1 MKNYYSN
8 YYASWEWTEPIVERY
23 LENFTKFDA
32 TQANFKGQVYV
43 GVYGP
48 TQVGK
53 TTFILNLIGINENK
67 LNELSQALRG
77 KQSKGKSSTVTATL
91 YEKNPNDNFE
101 IIFPT
106 KEKQTCETCEELS
119 VILKKFRTKVTT
131 QNYEA
136 MDEMI
141 IRIPKSYFY
150 SKNHENNLIIVDLPG
165 DDTKDE
171 SEEKHVENIL
181 NKYLVLCKT
190 IVIMEIGTKINNLYQ
205 LPLDSMKG
213 WVKDSSRFMIVL
225 TREASN
231 RDVQEKLLSGKLE
244 SLEQMKNYYFNDL
257 ERAAIENQGVEEFN
271 IPFFFFEL
279 GGSLE
284 VIKNTNKD
292 MYDKLRNF
300 NKKNFTELIEQLHK
314 NNLPEFKIKGLKSIS
329 SDIEK
334 LKRKNL
340 EELNNKKLTTERK
353 IVDINN
359 RVKELDKLFDS
370 HTQTITNEKEKWKE
384 LKNNLF
390 LENALK
396 IIENKYEDYK
406 FDKYKMKYED
416 INGPYQMMMFEI
428 IPYLE
433 NLKRTL
439 KFSLNLNNNFYQ
451 GIINKIDVI
460 INSGPLSVDFTLL
473 RKVHTYEYY
482 YAVNDI
488 YDRITKIKEE
498 LESYISLA
506 YKKFIEKYEN
516 KLKAFSSSYEK
527 EILSKESS
535 ILAALNKD
543 IELAQIEWDK
553 EVEKVD
559 LLENI
564 FIEEYIN
571 QMSILK
577 QRLYDKNE
585 NKNNKPYIIIEMNI
599 ITNQTERV
607 LNING

>member
-150 SKNHENNLIIVDLPG
+150 SKNHENNLIIVELPG

-225 TREASN
+225 TRAASN

>member
-190 IVIMEIGTKINNLYQ
+190 IVIMGIGTKINNLYQ

-225 TREASN
+225 TRAASN

-300 NKKNFTELIEQLHK
+300 NKKIL
-314 NNLPEFKIKGLKSIS
+314 
-329 SDIEK
+329 
-334 LKRKNL
+334 
-340 EELNNKKLTTERK
+340 LN
-353 IVDINN
+353 
-359 RVKELDKLFDS
+359 
-370 HTQTITNEKEKWKE
+370 
-384 LKNNLF
+384 
-390 LENALK
+390 
-396 IIENKYEDYK
+396 
-406 FDKYKMKYED
+406 
-416 INGPYQMMMFEI
+416 
-428 IPYLE
+428 
-433 NLKRTL
+433 
-439 KFSLNLNNNFYQ
+439 
-451 GIINKIDVI
+451 
-460 INSGPLSVDFTLL
+460 
-473 RKVHTYEYY
+473 
-482 YAVNDI
+482 
-488 YDRITKIKEE
+488 
-498 LESYISLA
+498 
-506 YKKFIEKYEN
+506 
-516 KLKAFSSSYEK
+516 
-527 EILSKESS
+527 
-535 ILAALNKD
+535 
-543 IELAQIEWDK
+543 
-553 EVEKVD
+553 
-559 LLENI
+559 
-564 FIEEYIN
+564 
-571 QMSILK
+571 
-577 QRLYDKNE
+577 
-585 NKNNKPYIIIEMNI
+585 
-599 ITNQTERV
+599 
-607 LNING
+607 

>member
-150 SKNHENNLIIVDLPG
+150 SNNHENNLIIVDLPG

-225 TREASN
+225 TRAASN

-257 ERAAIENQGVEEFN
+257 ERAAIENQGVDEFN

-340 EELNNKKLTTERK
+340 EELNNKRLTTERK

-439 KFSLNLNNNFYQ
+439 KFSINLNNNFYQ
-451 GIINKIDVI
+451 GIINKIDAI

-506 YKKFIEKYEN
+506 YKKFIEKNEN
-516 KLKAFSSSYEK
+516 KLEAFSSSYEK
-527 EILSKESS
+527 EILSRESS

>member
-1 MKNYYSN
+1 MKKYYSN

-225 TREASN
+225 TRAASN

>member
-1 MKNYYSN
+1 M
-8 YYASWEWTEPIVERY
+8 
-23 LENFTKFDA
+23 
-32 TQANFKGQVYV
+32 
-43 GVYGP
+43 
-48 TQVGK
+48 
-53 TTFILNLIGINENK
+53 
-67 LNELSQALRG
+67 
-77 KQSKGKSSTVTATL
+77 
-91 YEKNPNDNFE
+91 
-101 IIFPT
+101 
-106 KEKQTCETCEELS
+106 
-119 VILKKFRTKVTT
+119 
-131 QNYEA
+131 
-136 MDEMI
+136 
-141 IRIPKSYFY
+141 
-150 SKNHENNLIIVDLPG
+150 
-165 DDTKDE
+165 
-171 SEEKHVENIL
+171 
-181 NKYLVLCKT
+181 
-190 IVIMEIGTKINNLYQ
+190 
-205 LPLDSMKG
+205 
-213 WVKDSSRFMIVL
+213 
-225 TREASN
+225 
-231 RDVQEKLLSGKLE
+231 
-244 SLEQMKNYYFNDL
+244 
-257 ERAAIENQGVEEFN
+257 
-271 IPFFFFEL
+271 
-279 GGSLE
+279 
-284 VIKNTNKD
+284 
-292 MYDKLRNF
+292 
-300 NKKNFTELIEQLHK
+300 
-314 NNLPEFKIKGLKSIS
+314 PEFKIKGLKSIS

>member
-225 TREASN
+225 TRAASN

>member
-1 MKNYYSN
+1 M
-8 YYASWEWTEPIVERY
+8 
-23 LENFTKFDA
+23 
-32 TQANFKGQVYV
+32 
-43 GVYGP
+43 
-48 TQVGK
+48 
-53 TTFILNLIGINENK
+53 
-67 LNELSQALRG
+67 
-77 KQSKGKSSTVTATL
+77 
-91 YEKNPNDNFE
+91 
-101 IIFPT
+101 
-106 KEKQTCETCEELS
+106 
-119 VILKKFRTKVTT
+119 
-131 QNYEA
+131 
-136 MDEMI
+136 
-141 IRIPKSYFY
+141 
-150 SKNHENNLIIVDLPG
+150 PG

-225 TREASN
+225 TRAASN